1 MAPCSYAIEATC
13 HAPDREGCYAE
24 IFRVVKPG
32 GLFACYEWATTDHY
46 DPRNKEHQAIIENIQ
61 VGNGLPGV
69 RSTRDVLKVGGEKM
83 RLFFFILFKRLLATL
98 VGKFSSFLIW
108 LKLVLTTQSS
118 GTIRCRFEGD

>member
-83 RLFFFILFKRLLATL
+83 RFFFFHFVQKAARDAGWEVLEFSDLAEARPHYPIKWYYPL
-98 VGKFSSFLIW
+98 QV
-108 LKLVLTTQSS
+108 
-118 GTIRCRFEGD
+118 